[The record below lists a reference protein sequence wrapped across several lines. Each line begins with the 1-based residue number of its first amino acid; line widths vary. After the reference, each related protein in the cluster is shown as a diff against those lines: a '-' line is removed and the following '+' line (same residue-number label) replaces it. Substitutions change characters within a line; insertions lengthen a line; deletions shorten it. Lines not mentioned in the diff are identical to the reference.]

1 MDEVVKVTGTG
12 RQARLDLAAMVAIT
26 LLSFAAK
33 FAVLDPVG
41 PSIFFDELLYKL
53 GADALAGHGTYP
65 SAHYPFLYPLL
76 LAPAVAGGAGYD
88 GIVLTNMLMT
98 STLVPACWLLA
109 KACGAKWAWPCAVI
123 AAVLPIQFTF
133 PTQVMAENLF
143 VPLFTFCIWFAVRA
157 RPAGVSSA
165 FGFGLMLAGTYLTK
179 YLALPAVPVLWA
191 LWLYGMACNGVGRR
205 DLLRPA
211 VSSAAGIAALL
222 LAWVG
227 YAGTNGI
234 GVEAA
239 FGGDV
244 YDGFADRSAIT
255 PGAIGLWTVAY
266 LSAIV
271 LVVGPFLYRFAEAGV
286 HLARRPLRL
295 TGESAFYRL
304 VLVCLLF
311 LGGYALVCVQHS
323 VQLTMNHPDPQR
335 IVARYFMQLVPAV
348 FVAGMVHTLADN
360 GIGRLRLLPGIVVAL
375 CLAGTVVAAHGVL
388 YQDLI
393 WDFPD
398 WFAAIPLYSTDV
410 LGYREGVGY
419 WLLLVLVLL
428 GPIAVLGVP
437 SRWLLAVASIVLVAC
452 ATADVNRKSE
462 IITTY
467 GPAHARELH
476 PYVNAALEGSGSVL
490 VVSELRAVSAHEIKQ
505 ALVFWGAPR
514 ERIDVVGPEK
524 LSGFRSDV
532 DTVFRLHLRP
542 DDRYRLVRKYHYG
555 QGANRGTGYIYAS
568 GLPEAPEAEGALEP
582 RAKFE
587 ATPSQVCARD
597 RHAVVEVSWDVPPEV
612 TRLVSVSLVAS
623 DGRER
628 PFASSLNTGSKST
641 GPWVQVGTRFR
652 MRDTDSGRLLATL
665 EIGAADCETND
676 SAGMLGSKGP

>member
-1 MDEVVKVTGTG
+1 MDEVVKVTGTE

-205 DLLRPA
+205 DLLWPA

-311 LGGYALVCVQHS
+311 LGGYTLVCVQHS

-410 LGYREGVGY
+410 LGYQNGVGY
-419 WLLLVLVLL
+419 WLLLALILL

-437 SRWLLAVASIVLVAC
+437 ARWLLAAASIVLVLVSAMQ
-452 ATADVNRKSE
+452 VNEKSE
-462 IITTY
+462 ILTTS
-467 GPAHARELH
+467 GPAHSRELL
-476 PYVNAALEGSGSVL
+476 PYVKASVDSGGTVL
-490 VVSELRAVSAHEIKQ
+490 VISEVPRLSPHEIKQ
-505 ALVFWGAPR
+505 ALAFWGVSN
-514 ERIDVVGPEK
+514 ERVDVAGPEQA
-524 LSGFRSDV
+524 SGFTRDV
-532 DTVFRLHLRP
+532 TDVYRLRLQQ
-542 DDRYRLVRKYHYG
+542 DDRYELLHQYSFGVGSRKS
-555 QGANRGTGYIYAS
+555 TGYIYR
-568 GLPEAPEAEGALEP
+568 GELPAATDESAALEP
-582 RAKFE
+582 RAVFRAE
-587 ATPSQVCARD
+587 PSELCAQSGLATVLLT
-597 RHAVVEVSWDVPPEV
+597 WNVPPEV
-612 TRLVSVSLVAS
+612 ARNVSLRVLS
-623 DGRER
+623 SNGSER
-628 PFASSLNTGSKST
+628 LFALTEGVGKQPT

-652 MRDTDSGRLLATL
+652 LRDNDSGRLLATL
-665 EIGAADCETND
+665 EIGAADC
-676 SAGMLGSKGP
+676 GSE